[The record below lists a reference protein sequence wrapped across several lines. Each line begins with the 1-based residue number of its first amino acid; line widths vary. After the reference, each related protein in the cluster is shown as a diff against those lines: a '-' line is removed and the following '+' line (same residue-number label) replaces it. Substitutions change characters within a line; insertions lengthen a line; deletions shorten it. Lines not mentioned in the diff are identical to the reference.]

1 MIVIVGGGH
10 AAGQGAASLRQSGYD
25 GKLVVVCDEPHI
37 PYQRPPLSK
46 QYLAGEHGLDRVYL
60 RPEAFY
66 QGRGIELRS
75 GTRATE
81 IDMKAKTLVLD
92 DGSTLAYDKLLL
104 ATGSRVRKLN
114 IPGGALPGVHY
125 LRNIADADNIKADMA
140 PGRRVTI
147 VGGGYIGLEVAS
159 VAVQAGLSVTVL
171 EMEDR
176 ILKRVASPEMSAF
189 YHALHTDA
197 GVDIRTGAS
206 AQHFTG
212 ASAQHFTGASA
223 QHLTICASAQHLT
236 SASAQHL
243 TSASA
248 QHAGTKRVDQVV
260 CADGTEVPSDLVVVG
275 VGVAPNIELAQSAG
289 LTCENGIL
297 VDERC
302 ATSATDIYAAG
313 DCTNHPNPILGRRLR
328 LESVPNAMEQSRV
341 AAANLAGLDKV
352 YANVPWFWSDQYDLK
367 LQMVGFATDGNSHV
381 VRGDPATRKFVMFHL
396 KDDVLTAADAVNA
409 PREFMTCRQL
419 VGRRVDAR
427 QLADA
432 SIDLKQLMQ

>member
-10 AAGQGAASLRQSGYD
+10 AAGQGSASLRQSGYE
-25 GKLVVVCDEPHI
+25 GELVVVCDEPHI

-66 QGRGIELRS
+66 QGRSIEIYGGR
-75 GTRATE
+75 RATE
-81 IDMKAKTLVLD
+81 IDVKAKTLVLD
-92 DGSTLAYDKLLL
+92 DASTLTYDKLLL
-104 ATGSRVRKLN
+104 ATGARVRKLD

-140 PGRRVTI
+140 SGRRITI

-176 ILKRVASPEMSAF
+176 ILKRVASAEMSAF

-197 GVDIRTGAS
+197 GVDIRT
-206 AQHFTG
+206 
-212 ASAQHFTGASA
+212 
-223 QHLTICASAQHLT
+223 
-236 SASAQHL
+236 SASAQRF
-243 TSASA
+243 
-248 QHAGTKRVDQVV
+248 AGTERVDLVV

-275 VGVAPNIELAQSAG
+275 VGIVPNIELAQSAG
-289 LTCENGIL
+289 LACENGIL

-302 ATSATDIYAAG
+302 ATSASDIYAAG
-313 DCTNHPNPILGRRLR
+313 DCTNHPNPILKRRLR

-341 AAANLAGLDKV
+341 AAANLAGKDKV

-367 LQMVGFATDGNSHV
+367 LQMVGFSTDGNSHV

-396 KDDVLTAADAVNA
+396 KDDVLTAADAVNT
-409 PREFMTCRQL
+409 PREFMACRQL

-432 SIDLKQLMQ
+432 NVDLKQLMQ

>member
-1 MIVIVGGGH
+1 MILIVGGGH

-25 GKLVVVCDEPHI
+25 GELVVVCDEPHI

-75 GTRATE
+75 GRRATG
-81 IDMKAKTLVLD
+81 IDVKAKTVVLD
-92 DGSTLAYDKLLL
+92 DASTLAYDKLLL
-104 ATGSRVRKLN
+104 ATGARVRKLDL
-114 IPGGALPGVHY
+114 PGGALPGVHY

-176 ILKRVASPEMSAF
+176 ILKRVASAEMSAF

-206 AQHFTG
+206 AQHF
-212 ASAQHFTGASA
+212 
-223 QHLTICASAQHLT
+223 
-236 SASAQHL
+236 
-243 TSASA
+243 
-248 QHAGTKRVDQVV
+248 AGTKRVEQVV
-260 CADGTEVPSDLVVVG
+260 CADGTKVPSDLVVVG

-302 ATSATDIYAAG
+302 ATSAPDIYAAG

-341 AAANLAGLDKV
+341 AAANLAGQEKV

-367 LQMVGFATDGNSHV
+367 LQMVGFSTDGESHV
-381 VRGDPATRKFVMFHL
+381 VRGDPAARKFVMFYL
-396 KDDVLTAADAVNA
+396 KDDVLIAADAVNA

-419 VGRRVDAR
+419 VGRSIDAR
-427 QLADA
+427 QLADPA
-432 SIDLKQLMQ
+432 IDLKQLAR

>member
-25 GKLVVVCDEPHI
+25 GKLVIVCDEPHI

-66 QGRGIELRS
+66 QARGIEIRS
-75 GTRATE
+75 GRRATE
-81 IDMKAKTLVLD
+81 IDVKAKTLVLD
-92 DGSTLAYDKLLL
+92 DASTLAYDKLLL
-104 ATGSRVRKLN
+104 ATGSRVRKLD
-114 IPGGALPGVHY
+114 IPGGALSGVHY

-140 PGRRVTI
+140 PGRRLTI

-176 ILKRVASPEMSAF
+176 ILKRVASAEMSTF

-206 AQHFTG
+206 ARRF
-212 ASAQHFTGASA
+212 
-223 QHLTICASAQHLT
+223 
-236 SASAQHL
+236 
-243 TSASA
+243 
-248 QHAGTKRVDQVV
+248 AGTGRVDQVV
-260 CADGTEVPSDLVVVG
+260 CADGTEASSDVVVVG
-275 VGVAPNIELAQSAG
+275 VGVAPNIELAQAAG

-302 ATSATDIYAAG
+302 ATSASDIYAAG

-341 AAANLAGLDKV
+341 AAANLAGQEKV

-367 LQMVGFATDGNSHV
+367 LQMVGFSTDGNSHV

>member
-25 GKLVVVCDEPHI
+25 GELVVVCDEPHI

-66 QGRGIELRS
+66 QGRSIELRS
-75 GTRATE
+75 GRRATE
-81 IDMKAKTLVLD
+81 IDVKAKTLVLD
-92 DGSTLAYDKLLL
+92 DASTLTYDKLLL
-104 ATGSRVRKLN
+104 ATGSRVRKLD

-140 PGRRVTI
+140 SGRRITI

-159 VAVQAGLSVTVL
+159 VAVQAGLSVAVL

-176 ILKRVASPEMSAF
+176 ILKRVASAEMSAF

-197 GVDIRTGAS
+197 GVDIRT
-206 AQHFTG
+206 
-212 ASAQHFTGASA
+212 
-223 QHLTICASAQHLT
+223 
-236 SASAQHL
+236 SASAQRFG
-243 TSASA
+243 
-248 QHAGTKRVDQVV
+248 GTERVDRVI

-275 VGVAPNIELAQSAG
+275 VGIVPNIELAQSAG

-297 VDERC
+297 VDEHC
-302 ATSATDIYAAG
+302 TTSGPDIYAAG

-328 LESVPNAMEQSRV
+328 LESVPNAMEQSRA
-341 AAANLAGLDKV
+341 AAANMAGQETV

-367 LQMVGFATDGNSHV
+367 LQMVGFSTDGNSHV
-381 VRGDPATRKFVMFHL
+381 VRGDTTTRKFVMFHL
-396 KDDVLTAADAVNA
+396 KDDVLVAADAVNA

-419 VGRRVDAR
+419 VGRRVDER

-432 SIDLKQLMQ
+432 SVDLKQLMQ

>member
-25 GKLVVVCDEPHI
+25 GKLVIVCDEPHI

-66 QGRGIELRS
+66 QARGIEIRS
-75 GTRATE
+75 GRRAAE
-81 IDMKAKTLVLD
+81 IDVKAKTLVFD
-92 DGSTLAYDKLLL
+92 DASTLAYDKLLL
-104 ATGSRVRKLN
+104 ATGARVRKLD

-140 PGRRVTI
+140 PGRRLTI

-176 ILKRVASPEMSAF
+176 ILKRVASAEMSTF

-206 AQHFTG
+206 ARRF
-212 ASAQHFTGASA
+212 
-223 QHLTICASAQHLT
+223 
-236 SASAQHL
+236 
-243 TSASA
+243 
-248 QHAGTKRVDQVV
+248 AGTGRVDQVV
-260 CADGTEVPSDLVVVG
+260 CADGTEVPSDIVVVG
-275 VGVAPNIELAQSAG
+275 VGVAPNIELAQAAG

-302 ATSATDIYAAG
+302 ATSASDIYAAG

-341 AAANLAGLDKV
+341 AAANLAGQEKV

-367 LQMVGFATDGNSHV
+367 LQMVGFSTDGNSHV

-396 KDDVLTAADAVNA
+396 KDDVLRAADAVNA

>member
-10 AAGQGAASLRQSGYD
+10 AAGQGAASLRQSGYE
-25 GKLVVVCDEPHI
+25 GKLVIVCDEPHI

-66 QGRGIELRS
+66 QDRGIELRS
-75 GTRATE
+75 GRRATE
-81 IDMKAKTLVLD
+81 IDVKAKTLVLD
-92 DGSTLAYDKLLL
+92 DTSTLAYDKLLL
-104 ATGSRVRKLN
+104 ATGCRVRKLD

-176 ILKRVASPEMSAF
+176 ILKRVASAEMSAF

-206 AQHFTG
+206 AQRF
-212 ASAQHFTGASA
+212 
-223 QHLTICASAQHLT
+223 
-236 SASAQHL
+236 
-243 TSASA
+243 
-248 QHAGTKRVDQVV
+248 AGTGRVDQVV

-275 VGVAPNIELAQSAG
+275 VGVAPNIELAETAG

-302 ATSATDIYAAG
+302 ATSAPDIYAAG

-341 AAANLAGLDKV
+341 AATNLAGQEKV

-367 LQMVGFATDGNSHV
+367 LQMVGFSTDGNSHV
-381 VRGDPATRKFVMFHL
+381 VRGDPATRKFIMFHL

>member
-1 MIVIVGGGH
+1 MILIVGGGH

-25 GKLVVVCDEPHI
+25 GELIVVCDEPHI

-75 GTRATE
+75 GRRATE
-81 IDMKAKTLVLD
+81 IDVKAKTVVLD
-92 DGSTLAYDKLLL
+92 DASTLAYDKLLL
-104 ATGSRVRKLN
+104 ATGSRVRKLDL
-114 IPGGALPGVHY
+114 PGGALPGIHY

-140 PGRRVTI
+140 QGRRVTI

-176 ILKRVASPEMSAF
+176 ILKRVASAEMSAF

-206 AQHFTG
+206 AQHF
-212 ASAQHFTGASA
+212 
-223 QHLTICASAQHLT
+223 
-236 SASAQHL
+236 
-243 TSASA
+243 
-248 QHAGTKRVDQVV
+248 AGTERVEQVV
-260 CADGTEVPSDLVVVG
+260 CADGTEVASDLVVVG

-302 ATSATDIYAAG
+302 ATSAPDIYAAG

-341 AAANLAGLDKV
+341 AAANLAGQEKV

-367 LQMVGFATDGNSHV
+367 LQMVGFSTDGESHV
-381 VRGDPATRKFVMFHL
+381 VRGDPAARKFVMFYL
-396 KDDVLTAADAVNA
+396 KDDVLIAADAVNA

-419 VGRRVDAR
+419 VGRSVDAR
-427 QLADA
+427 QLADPG
-432 SIDLKQLMQ
+432 IDLKQLTR

>member
-1 MIVIVGGGH
+1 M
-10 AAGQGAASLRQSGYD
+10 
-25 GKLVVVCDEPHI
+25 
-37 PYQRPPLSK
+37 
-46 QYLAGEHGLDRVYL
+46 YL

-66 QGRGIELRS
+66 QDRGIELRS
-75 GTRATE
+75 GRRATE
-81 IDMKAKTLVLD
+81 IDVKAKTLVLD
-92 DGSTLAYDKLLL
+92 DTSTLAYDKLLL
-104 ATGSRVRKLN
+104 ATGCRVRKLDL
-114 IPGGALPGVHY
+114 PGGALPGVHY

-176 ILKRVASPEMSAF
+176 ILKRVASAEMSAF

-206 AQHFTG
+206 AQRF
-212 ASAQHFTGASA
+212 
-223 QHLTICASAQHLT
+223 
-236 SASAQHL
+236 
-243 TSASA
+243 
-248 QHAGTKRVDQVV
+248 AGTGRVDQVV

-275 VGVAPNIELAQSAG
+275 VGVAPNIELAETAG

-302 ATSATDIYAAG
+302 ATSAPDIYAAG

-341 AAANLAGLDKV
+341 AATNLAGQEKV

-367 LQMVGFATDGNSHV
+367 LQMVGFSTDGNSHV
-381 VRGDPATRKFVMFHL
+381 VRGDPATRKFIMFHL

>member
-10 AAGQGAASLRQSGYD
+10 AAGQGSASLRQSGYD
-25 GKLVVVCDEPHI
+25 GELVVVCDEPHI

-66 QGRGIELRS
+66 QGRTIEICS
-75 GTRATE
+75 GRRATE
-81 IDMKAKTLVLD
+81 IDVKAKTLVLD
-92 DGSTLAYDKLLL
+92 DASTLTYDKLLL
-104 ATGSRVRKLN
+104 ATGARVRKLD

-140 PGRRVTI
+140 SGRRITI

-176 ILKRVASPEMSAF
+176 ILKRVASAEMSAF

-197 GVDIRTGAS
+197 GVDIRT
-206 AQHFTG
+206 
-212 ASAQHFTGASA
+212 
-223 QHLTICASAQHLT
+223 
-236 SASAQHL
+236 SASAQRF
-243 TSASA
+243 
-248 QHAGTKRVDQVV
+248 AGTERVDRVV

-275 VGVAPNIELAQSAG
+275 VGIVPNIELAQSAG
-289 LTCENGIL
+289 LACENGIL

-302 ATSATDIYAAG
+302 ATSASDIYAAG
-313 DCTNHPNPILGRRLR
+313 DCTNHPNPILKRRLR

-341 AAANLAGLDKV
+341 AAANLAGEDKV

-367 LQMVGFATDGNSHV
+367 LQMVGFSTDGNSHV

-396 KDDVLTAADAVNA
+396 KDDVLTAADAVNT
-409 PREFMTCRQL
+409 PREFMACRQL

-432 SIDLKQLMQ
+432 NVDLKQLMR